1 MFNIVTNEHWML
13 VQRIPINYSEEN
25 RGKESKKMNEIQL
38 LSHLSYNPSKS
49 ITTPS
54 VNYHNVTR
62 AGRILLSITNGR

>member
-38 LSHLSYNPSKS
+38 LSHLWYVQPELKYDDAKCEL
-49 ITTPS
+49 P
-54 VNYHNVTR
+54 
-62 AGRILLSITNGR
+62 